1 MTHSGKILYTL
12 SRQDDDVDLQSSK
25 ITIEDL
31 QLDLYAAITDKA
43 SKSVLETLKTQIQEL
58 KSKAENQEADGCVDH
73 AEAKRRLSS
82 FQEQERRQ
90 SEIRIVELETREQA
104 SQKELRESKE
114 YSDALRDFS
123 KSEEMELHRLWT
135 EVSEARKR
143 IAKLEEENKSLDDK
157 LQSVEEDRKK
167 GKDQCAELE
176 LELIQAKE
184 GHFATK
190 EIILSDENASNCPL
204 KSQLILAQE
213 RTTKLATEKEIASL
227 RIIDLESDLTSAT
240 DRINALE
247 SDIFALNEKYEV
259 AQVELILLK
268 HPQVAPA
275 TKHNECEP
283 ATDLMSS
290 KRRLSL
296 FQSERKQSI
305 THLVETGR
313 LLEMEQFQGD
323 DYLGMQQ
330 SEDSSILTQEIDVLK
345 DITDTEGSEL
355 SRLWTEVSEARKQIA
370 KLQEENA
377 AINAKA
383 NTFEEMEQNAKDQY
397 EELEL
402 ELLQSQNK
410 VITMKEAFGVFG
422 NGVNKQPQIF
432 SKRRSAS
439 MGGDYL

>member
-135 EVSEARKR
+135 EVSGARKR

-213 RTTKLATEKEIASL
+213 RTTKLATEKDIASL

-247 SDIFALNEKYEV
+247 SDIFALNDKYEV

-305 THLVETGR
+305 TQ
-313 LLEMEQFQGD
+313 MEQFQGD

>member
-135 EVSEARKR
+135 EVSGARKR

-167 GKDQCAELE
+167 GKDQGEKLE
-176 LELIQAKE
+176 LELVKAKVE
-184 GHFATK
+184 NFATK

-213 RTTKLATEKEIASL
+213 RTTKLATEKDIASL

-247 SDIFALNEKYEV
+247 SDIFALNDKYEV

-305 THLVETGR
+305 TQ
-313 LLEMEQFQGD
+313 MEQFQGD